1 MPLQNA
7 LNNCKSLGESLWDS
21 SSGFG
26 NVQNDLDYLVLQ
38 EKTTLNQRYWIAP
51 VHGTPSSIDASGHV
65 KKASA
70 NEHLPVLC
78 TQTAPYSTPDIKD
91 TNATWQVTVESNKQY
106 LTG

>member
-7 LNNCKSLGESLWDS
+7 LSSCKSLGESLWDS

-26 NVQNDLDYLVLQ
+26 NIQNDLDYLVLQ
-38 EKTTLNQRYWIAP
+38 EKLSLDQRYWIAS
-51 VHGTPSSIDASGHV
+51 VHGTPSSIDASGSV
-65 KKASA
+65 KKASE

-91 TNATWQVTVESNKQY
+91 TNATWQVTVNSNKQY